1 MKRAVVLKHV
11 ESEGPGRIAEVVAEE
26 GYALDIRSLHREDR
40 VPSDLGRRDLLI
52 VMGGPMGVG
61 DLQGPEY
68 PFLAR
73 EAELLRQRVIE
84 DAPVL
89 GICLGAQLLAHAA
102 GATVYPMMTSDGRN
116 RLYEVG
122 WGPLAFHATYRDAV
136 LAGIP
141 SEAQMLHWHGD
152 TFDLPAGAR
161 LLASSEICRNQGF
174 QLQRH
179 LFGLQFHCEVMEQDI
194 ENFLE
199 ADGDF
204 VIKASGE
211 DGIDHLRRETA
222 RHLDSFRDVGDR
234 LLRNIVRAMT
244 AS

>member
-26 GYALDIRSLHREDR
+26 GYALDIRSLHREDG
-40 VPSDLGRRDLLI
+40 VPSDLGHGDLLI

-61 DLQGPEY
+61 DLQSPEY
-68 PFLAR
+68 PFLPR
-73 EAELLRQRVIE
+73 EVELLRRRVIE

-102 GATVYPMMTSDGRN
+102 GATVYPMMTGDGRN

-122 WGPLAFHATYRDAV
+122 WGPLTFHMANADAV
-136 LAGIP
+136 LTGIP
-141 SEAQMLHWHGD
+141 AEAPMLHWHGD

-161 LLASSEICRNQGF
+161 LLASSGICRNQGF
-174 QLQRH
+174 QLHRH
-179 LFGLQFHCEVMEQDI
+179 LFGLQFHCEVMEKDV

-199 ADGDF
+199 ADGEF
-204 VIKASGE
+204 VVKASGE

-222 RHLDSFRDVGDR
+222 RHIDAFRVVGDR
-234 LLRNIVRAMT
+234 LLRNIVRTMT
-244 AS
+244 TS